1 MADGINVWLFAAGLR
16 LPAAPH
22 ATARAPLAWRLQ
34 PHAKGRS
41 AARYRA
47 LHRAVLF
54 SLPSAA
60 ARARSLPLPLFLW
73 ARLQLIVEEKLIVD
87 EK

>member
-1 MADGINVWLFAAGLR
+1 MLFACQSKRQPFR

-22 ATARAPLAWRLQ
+22 ATARAPLHGGYNAR
-34 PHAKGRS
+34 AKARS

-60 ARARSLPLPLFLW
+60 ARALSPYHCSCGLAFN
-73 ARLQLIVEEKLIVD
+73 
-87 EK
+87 

>member
-1 MADGINVWLFAAGLR
+1 MRVVGLLR

-22 ATARAPLAWRLQ
+22 AIARAPLAWRLQ

-60 ARARSLPLPLFLW
+60 ARALPLPLFLW